1 MRQLNPVAAAALVL
15 AVVSLD
21 GCTVL
26 IDPGPT
32 ARIVSP
38 AEFVRPGAVVL
49 KRVGEPRE
57 VPAPTSAP
65 PEAHE
70 QESSEAPSVTGH
82 RLVAGP
88 PGPPPKPDRPAARV
102 GDRVLVDSM
111 VGQVNGRP
119 IFADVFFEPIA
130 DELQRAAERFDQKG
144 FTDEVRRIVNG
155 RVMQVVQNELILAAA
170 EASLTIE
177 QQKGVFAWIRQM
189 QGEVIRQKGRSR
201 AEAESSLLAEK
212 GQTLDEYLE
221 AEKDLMLVHQ
231 LLQQKIRPRVIV
243 SWREVELEYERLYRK
258 YNAPAT
264 MTVARISLNRELQ
277 PEVIA
282 EVTERLGRGDPFE
295 QVALDAGMP
304 PDRGDL
310 VFELNDDGS
319 PQLENETV
327 RRLLGRLEAGQTSP
341 PVSLRQ
347 STVWFHVVSI
357 DPARSRSLYE
367 PNVQREIVV
376 DLDNRRLNAE
386 HLRYMRSLLE
396 KGIYDEIDEMTE
408 RLRQIA
414 VQRYGR

>member
-1 MRQLNPVAAAALVL
+1 MSQLNPVAAAALVL
-15 AVVSLD
+15 AAVSLD
-21 GCTVL
+21 GCVVP
-26 IDPGPT
+26 IDTGPA

-38 AEFVRPGAVVL
+38 AEFAQPGAVVV

-57 VPAPTSAP
+57 AAPTAAP
-65 PEAHE
+65 SEAHE
-70 QESSEAPSVTGH
+70 PESSEAPSAIGH
-82 RLVAGP
+82 RLFAGP
-88 PGPPPKPDRPAARV
+88 PPEPEGPAARV

-130 DELQRAAERFDQKG
+130 DELQRAAERFDQEQ
-144 FTDEVRRIVNG
+144 FTDEVKRIVNG
-155 RVMQVVQNELILAAA
+155 RVKQVVQNELVLAAV
-170 EASLTIE
+170 EASLSVAE
-177 QQKGVFAWIRQM
+177 QKGVFAWIRQM

-201 AEAESSLLAEK
+201 AEAESRLLAAE
-212 GQTLDEYLE
+212 GLTLDEFIEARKDYLLIR
-221 AEKDLMLVHQ
+221 DL
-231 LLQQKIRPRVIV
+231 IRREIEPRVIV

-282 EVTERLGRGDPFE
+282 EVTERLGRGDPFD

-304 PDRGDL
+304 PDRGNL

-347 STVWFHVVSI
+347 STVWFHVLSI
-357 DPARSRSLYE
+357 DPAWSRSLYE
-367 PNVQREIVV
+367 PKVQKEIYEA
-376 DLDNRRLNAE
+376 LSGIRTLQE
-386 HLRYMRSLLE
+386 QSRYMQSLLE
-396 KGIYDEIDEMTE
+396 KGTYDDIDKMEQ

>member
-1 MRQLNPVAAAALVL
+1 MSQLNPVAAAALVL

-38 AEFVRPGAVVL
+38 AEFAQPGAVVV

-57 VPAPTSAP
+57 VPAPTSVP

-88 PGPPPKPDRPAARV
+88 PPEPDRPAARV

-189 QGEVIRQKGRSR
+189 RGEVIRQKGRSP
-201 AEAESSLLAEK
+201 AEAESSLLAAK

-243 SWREVELEYERLYRK
+243 SWRDVELEYERRHRK

-264 MTVARISLNRELQ
+264 MTVARISLKRELQ

-304 PDRGDL
+304 PDRGNL

-367 PNVQREIVV
+367 PKVQTEIY
-376 DLDNRRLNAE
+376 NALHGDRAGAE
-386 HLRYMRSLLE
+386 QSRYMQSLLE
-396 KGIYDEIDEMTE
+396 KGIYDEIDEMAQ